1 MHNGGIKEET
11 PCNVHRV
18 FIQSVHHTIRITRIH
33 TSLQKTEFK
42 ITQILVDERRIV
54 VVSMHGVSV
63 VLLLYLSSVHVNKD
77 CNSSLLL
84 IVIS

>member
-42 ITQILVDERRIV
+42 MLVDERRIV

-63 VLLLYLSSVHVNKD
+63 VLLLYLSSVRVNKD